1 MESSRKKRVQTDH
14 SALLMYERTEI
25 TEDLRELMN
34 PSLYLSDLS
43 LALLD
48 QRLLISEFVW
58 REL

>member
-14 SALLMYERTEI
+14 SALLMHERTEI

>member
-1 MESSRKKRVQTDH
+1 MH
-14 SALLMYERTEI
+14 ERTEI
-25 TEDLRELMN
+25 TEDLREFMN